1 MAGNPRNANGYRR
14 RQLRRRII
22 AVENVC
28 AICHEP
34 VDKTLSLMAGQHSP
48 RCFTPDCTGC
58 VPDPRRAEIDEKVPV
73 SLGGDPLLRSNTQL
87 AHREC
92 NRRKS
97 ARVLLPLTEVVTSR
111 EW

>member
-1 MAGNPRNANGYRR
+1 MAANPRNANGYRR
-14 RQLRRRII
+14 RQLRRRIL

-34 VDKTLSLMAGQHSP
+34 VDKTLGLMAGQHSP
-48 RCFTPDCTGC
+48 RCSTPDCAGC
-58 VPDPRRAEIDEKVPV
+58 VPDPRRAEIDEIVPV

-87 AHREC
+87 SHREC

-97 ARVLLPLTEVVTSR
+97 NRMILPIVEVVTSR

>member
-1 MAGNPRNANGYRR
+1 MAANPRNANGYRR
-14 RQLRRRII
+14 RQLRRRIL

-34 VDKTLSLMAGQHSP
+34 VDKTLGFMPGKHSV
-48 RCFTPDCTGC
+48 RCAKPECTGC

-73 SLGGDPLLRSNTQL
+73 SRGGDPLARDNCTLT
-87 AHREC
+87 HREC

-97 ARVLLPLTEVVTSR
+97 NRIILPIVEVVTSR

>member
-1 MAGNPRNANGYRR
+1 MAANPRQANGYRR
-14 RQLRRRII
+14 RQLRRRIL

-34 VDKTLSLMAGQHSP
+34 VDKTLGFMPGKHSV
-48 RCFTPDCTGC
+48 RCAKPECTGC
-58 VPDPRRAEIDEKVPV
+58 VPDPRRAEIDEIVPV

-97 ARVLLPLTEVVTSR
+97 ARVIIPLTEVVTSR

>member
-14 RQLRRRII
+14 RQLRRRIL
-22 AVENVC
+22 AAENVC

-58 VPDPRRAEIDEKVPV
+58 VPDPRRAEIDEIIPV
-73 SLGGDPLLRSNTQL
+73 SLGGSAIARGNTQL
-87 AHREC
+87 AHRQA
-92 NRRKS
+92 S
-97 ARVLLPLTEVVTSR
+97 ATDASR
-111 EW
+111 TGCSHHRPRS

>member
-1 MAGNPRNANGYRR
+1 MAANPRNANGYRR
-14 RQLRRRII
+14 RQLRRRIL

-28 AICHEP
+28 AICKEP
-34 VDKTLSLMAGQHSP
+34 VDKTLGFMPGKHSV
-48 RCFTPDCTGC
+48 RCAKPECTGC

-73 SLGGDPLLRSNTQL
+73 SRGGDPLARDNCQL
-87 AHREC
+87 SHREC

-97 ARVLLPLTEVVTSR
+97 NKVLVPIVEVVTSR